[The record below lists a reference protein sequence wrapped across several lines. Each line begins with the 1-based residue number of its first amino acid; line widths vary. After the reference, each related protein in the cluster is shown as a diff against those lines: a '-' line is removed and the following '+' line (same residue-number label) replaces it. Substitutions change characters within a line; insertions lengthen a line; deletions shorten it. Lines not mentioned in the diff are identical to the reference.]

1 MKINI
6 IRLFPGAIES
16 YFWSSIM
23 KMAQE
28 KWLFFPV
35 LYNLCD
41 YSIQNTR
48 RVDEKAYG
56 MHWQVISP
64 EPLSRA
70 IEDIFQKAQKK
81 IPVIFLSPSGDLLSQ
96 EKLENFLEIL
106 WDEIIVICWHYEWID
121 QRIID
126 YYVDYKISIWEY
138 VLSSGEL
145 STMVFIDALIRIIPG
160 VLGKSISYEEES
172 FSKKLNRQ
180 KEYPVYTKPR
190 SFLWMDVPEVLL
202 SGNHAEIEK
211 WKKNN
216 LTK

>member
-1 MKINI
+1 MKIHI
-6 IRLFPGAIES
+6 ISLFPGAFES

-28 KWLFFPV
+28 KWLFSPV
-35 LYNLCD
+35 LHNLCD
-41 YSIQNTR
+41 YSVQNTR
-48 RVDEKAYG
+48 RVDNKAYG
-56 MHWQVISP
+56 MHGQVICP
-64 EPLSRA
+64 EPLS
-70 IEDIFQKAQKK
+70 ICLEKIFSDIGNKV
-81 IPVIFLSPSGDLLSQ
+81 PVVFLSPSGDLLNQ
-96 EKLENFLEIL
+96 EKIENFLEIL
-106 WDEIIVICWHYEWID
+106 WDEIIIICGHYEWID

-126 YYVDYKISIWEY
+126 LYVTHKISIGEY

-145 STMVFIDALIRIIPG
+145 SAMVFIDSLVRLIPW
-160 VLGKSISYEEES
+160 VLGKSISFEEES

-190 SFLWMDVPEVLL
+190 TFLWMDVPDVLL

-216 LTK
+216 LT

>member
-1 MKINI
+1 MKIHI
-6 IRLFPGAIES
+6 ISLFPGAFES

-35 LYNLCD
+35 LHNLCD
-41 YSIQNTR
+41 YSVQNTR
-48 RVDEKAYG
+48 RVDDKAYG
-56 MHWQVISP
+56 MHGQVICP
-64 EPLSRA
+64 EPLS
-70 IEDIFQKAQKK
+70 ICLEKIFSDIGKK
-81 IPVIFLSPSGDLLSQ
+81 IPVVFLSPSGDLLTQ
-96 EKLENFLEIL
+96 EKIENFLEIL
-106 WDEIIVICWHYEWID
+106 WDEIIIICGHYEWID

-126 YYVDYKISIWEY
+126 LYVTHKISIGEY

-145 STMVFIDALIRIIPG
+145 SAMVFIDSLVRLIPW
-160 VLGKSISYEEES
+160 VLWKSISFEEES

-190 SFLWMDVPEVLL
+190 TFLWMDVPDVLL

-216 LTK
+216 LT

>member
-1 MKINI
+1 MKIHI
-6 IRLFPGAIES
+6 ISLFPGAFES

-28 KWLFFPV
+28 KWLFSPV
-35 LYNLCD
+35 LHNLCD
-41 YSIQNTR
+41 YSVQNTR
-48 RVDEKAYG
+48 RVDDKAYG
-56 MHWQVISP
+56 MHGQVICP
-64 EPLSRA
+64 EPLS
-70 IEDIFQKAQKK
+70 ICLEKIFSDIGNKV
-81 IPVIFLSPSGDLLSQ
+81 PVVFLSPSGDLLNQ
-96 EKLENFLEIL
+96 EKIENFLENL
-106 WDEIIVICWHYEWID
+106 WDEIIIICGHYEWID

-126 YYVDYKISIWEY
+126 LYVTHKISIGEY

-145 STMVFIDALIRIIPG
+145 SAMVFIDSLVRLIPW
-160 VLGKSISYEEES
+160 VLGKSISFEEES

-190 SFLWMDVPEVLL
+190 TFLWMDVPDVLL

-216 LTK
+216 LT

>member
-1 MKINI
+1 MKIHI
-6 IRLFPGAIES
+6 ISLFPGAFES

-28 KWLFFPV
+28 KWLFSPV
-35 LYNLCD
+35 LHNLCD
-41 YSIQNTR
+41 YSVQNTR
-48 RVDEKAYG
+48 RVDDKAYG
-56 MHWQVISP
+56 MHGQVICP
-64 EPLSRA
+64 EPLS
-70 IEDIFQKAQKK
+70 ICLEKIFSDIGKK
-81 IPVIFLSPSGDLLSQ
+81 VPVIFLSPSGDLLNQ
-96 EKLENFLEIL
+96 EKIENFLEIL
-106 WDEIIVICWHYEWID
+106 WDEIIIICGHYEWID

-126 YYVDYKISIWEY
+126 LYVTHKISIGEY

-145 STMVFIDALIRIIPG
+145 SAMVFIDSLVRLIPW
-160 VLGKSISYEEES
+160 VLGKSISFEEES

-190 SFLWMDVPEVLL
+190 TFLWIDVPDVLL

-216 LTK
+216 LT

>member
-1 MKINI
+1 MKIHI
-6 IRLFPGAIES
+6 ISLFPGAFES

-28 KWLFFPV
+28 KWLFLPV
-35 LYNLCD
+35 LHNLCD
-41 YSIQNTR
+41 YSVQNTR
-48 RVDEKAYG
+48 RVDDKAYG
-56 MHWQVISP
+56 MHGQVICP
-64 EPLSRA
+64 EPLS
-70 IEDIFQKAQKK
+70 ICLEKIFSDIGKK
-81 IPVIFLSPSGDLLSQ
+81 VPVIFLSPSGDLLNQ
-96 EKLENFLEIL
+96 EKIENFLENL
-106 WDEIIVICWHYEWID
+106 WDEIIIICGHYEWID

-126 YYVDYKISIWEY
+126 LYVTHKISIGEY

-145 STMVFIDALIRIIPG
+145 SAMVFIDSLVRLIPW
-160 VLGKSISYEEES
+160 VLGKSISFEEES

-190 SFLWMDVPEVLL
+190 TFLWMDVPDVLL

-216 LTK
+216 LT